1 MSSSKSMDGSST
13 SDSESEEVKVDSQP
27 KSPAPSPTPDPSPTP
42 KVEPTSEVPP
52 AAESEEVLVKAA
64 PPDAAPVETG
74 NFANAVQACTLER
87 ITAHAHVAPPRCY
100 SSLQAVS
107 ESDAFHYKK
116 RYPQQFEALEARI
129 ADSSTALHQSQA
141 YRHFGLYAA
150 LLIQGVDMFDL
161 SNGTL
166 SSGDSGEVCQRVG
179 AVIKQALRARDARAS
194 TKWPF
199 STVISVTLLVFI
211 LLLCIAILVFIVLRW
226 IRQ

>member
-1 MSSSKSMDGSST
+1 MSSSKSMDAPST
-13 SDSESEEVKVDSQP
+13 SDSESEEVTVNSQP
-27 KSPAPSPTPDPSPTP
+27 SAPEPSPTPSPSPTP
-42 KVEPTSEVPP
+42 KVKPTPELAPAKSENEPVE
-52 AAESEEVLVKAA
+52 AA
-64 PPDAAPVETG
+64 PADVAPVETG

-107 ESDAFHYKK
+107 DADALKYKK
-116 RYPQQFEALEARI
+116 SYPQQFEALEARI
-129 ADSSTALHQSQA
+129 ADSATALHQSQA

-150 LLIQGVDMFDL
+150 LLIQGVDMFDI
-161 SNGTL
+161 SDGTL

-199 STVISVTLLVFI
+199 STVVSVTLLGFI
-211 LLLCIAILVFIVLRW
+211 LILCIAILVFIVLRW
-226 IRQ
+226 VRQ